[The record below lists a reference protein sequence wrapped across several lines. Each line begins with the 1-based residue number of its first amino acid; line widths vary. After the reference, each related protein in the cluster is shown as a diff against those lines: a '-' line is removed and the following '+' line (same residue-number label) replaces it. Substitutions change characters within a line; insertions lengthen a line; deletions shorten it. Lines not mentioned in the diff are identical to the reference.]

1 MAKFVLKATA
11 FVMIIFILDRIIK
24 SFFLSGFE
32 WHGEVFSLYLVINK
46 GVAFSMF
53 AFLGEWL
60 KFIQIAIILLLLVF
74 IYREKSFFERHA
86 VAVGI
91 LFGAGCSN
99 VLDRFLYGGVVD
111 YFAWH
116 YWFNFA
122 VFNFA
127 DVMID
132 LAVVM
137 IAVKMIFERQD
148 KAIKAK

>member
-1 MAKFVLKATA
+1 MVKLILKAA
-11 FVMIIFILDRIIK
+11 VFAVVVFAADRVIK
-24 SFFLSGFE
+24 SLFLDGFE
-32 WHGEVFSLYLVINK
+32 WHSAVFSLYLVINK

-60 KFIQIAIILLLLVF
+60 KFIQIAIIALLLTLV
-74 IYREKSFFERHA
+74 YREKSFFAQHA
-86 VAVGI
+86 IAIGI

-99 VLDRFLYGGVVD
+99 VLDRFLHGGVVD

-137 IAVKMIFERQD
+137 IVVKMVL
-148 KAIKAK
+148 IKKK